1 MRFLQLVKPEPD
13 LPDTFVSELLAAS
26 DAAASVPDLLENE
39 LHSRRQKLE
48 AFHDRKTILEHEI
61 SERTEELRQ
70 VNLLIADGNRS
81 VADLTAGN
89 RIAAE

>member
-1 MRFLQLVKPEPD
+1 MKLLHFKKQELVP
-13 LPDTFVSELLAAS
+13 TSFVQELLES
-26 DAAASVPDLLENE
+26 VDATEPDLLESE
-39 LHSRRQKLE
+39 LYLRQKKLE
-48 AFHDRKTILEHEI
+48 AFHDRKTILEREI